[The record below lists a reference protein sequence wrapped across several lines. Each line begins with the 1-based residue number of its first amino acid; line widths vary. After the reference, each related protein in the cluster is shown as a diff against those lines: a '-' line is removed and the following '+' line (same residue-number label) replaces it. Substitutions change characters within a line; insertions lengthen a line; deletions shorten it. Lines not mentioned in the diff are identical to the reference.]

1 MSCGRQDTDLKNYSK
16 QLNCD
21 LTPERVCHSKARP
34 PDCQRSNQSTF
45 TQRLVRPI
53 VLPRSLLLVRV
64 RQLSLLGGRHG
75 NRCCRLPSTLT
86 SNFFQSS
93 FRLFDV
99 EPDSSSKANWLLG
112 DLRLTGI
119 NQRGMRKIWT
129 EPRSCKGFSGNN
141 SKHLFRSAQSAS
153 IGRGFVI
160 CFSYD
165 FQGISQFSNAQ
176 SPTIKTFK
184 IDSLHAGLVSPF
196 LLPQVPKSYDRTSE
210 QASRHRFVANASRR
224 NSTSRNSPLD
234 RPEPT
239 ANPDRYP
246 TQRKLSRPG
255 AYSRSTRNRLRRN
268 HVDRATPQRILR
280 FPSSRCV
287 PVDPN
292 SLGPRKPKTIPLQPR
307 TPLPQAIPLSS
318 QRDPARPRKT
328 WPRKSGFQSN

>member
-45 TQRLVRPI
+45 TQRLVCPI

-86 SNFFQSS
+86 SNFFRSS

-99 EPDSSSKANWLLG
+99 EPDSSSEANWPLG

-141 SKHLFRSAQSAS
+141 SKHLFRSSQSAS

-160 CFSYD
+160 CFTHD
-165 FQGISQFSNAQ
+165 FQGISPFASVQ

-184 IDSLHAGLVSPF
+184 IDSLHARLVSPF

-210 QASRHRFVANASRR
+210 QASRHRFVSNASRR
-224 NSTSRNSPLD
+224 NSTLRNSPLD

-255 AYSRSTRNRLRRN
+255 ANARSTRNRLR
-268 HVDRATPQRILR
+268 
-280 FPSSRCV
+280 
-287 PVDPN
+287 
-292 SLGPRKPKTIPLQPR
+292 
-307 TPLPQAIPLSS
+307 
-318 QRDPARPRKT
+318 
-328 WPRKSGFQSN
+328 

>member
-1 MSCGRQDTDLKNYSK
+1 MPCGRQDTDLKNYSK
-16 QLNCD
+16 QLKCD

-34 PDCQRSNQSTF
+34 PDCQRTNQSTF
-45 TQRLVRPI
+45 TQHLNRSTE
-53 VLPRSLLLVRV
+53 LPRSLSLIRV
-64 RQLSLLGGRHG
+64 GQLSLLRGRHG

-86 SNFFQSS
+86 SNFFPSS

-99 EPDSSSKANWLLG
+99 ELDSSSKANWLLG

-153 IGRGFVI
+153 MGREFVI
-160 CFSYD
+160 CFSHD
-165 FQGISQFSNAQ
+165 FQGISPFSSVQ
-176 SPTIKTFK
+176 SPTITTFK
-184 IDSLHAGLVSPF
+184 IDSLFAGLVSPF

-210 QASRHRFVANASRR
+210 QAPRRRFSSNASLR
-224 NSTSRNSPLD
+224 NSSLRDSPLD

-246 TQRKLSRPG
+246 TQRKLSRTG
-255 AYSRSTRNRLRRN
+255 AHSRSTRNRLRRN
-268 HVDRATPQRILR
+268 HLDRATPQRILR
-280 FPSSRCV
+280 FPGSRYV
-287 PVDPN
+287 PIDPN
-292 SLGPRKPKTIPLQPR
+292 SLRPGKPKTIPLQPR

-318 QRDPARPRKT
+318 QRDPARP
-328 WPRKSGFQSN
+328 